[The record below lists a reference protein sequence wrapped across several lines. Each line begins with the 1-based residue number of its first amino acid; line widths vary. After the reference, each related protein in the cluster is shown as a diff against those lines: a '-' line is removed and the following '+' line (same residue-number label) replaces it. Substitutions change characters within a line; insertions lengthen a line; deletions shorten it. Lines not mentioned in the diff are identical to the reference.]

1 MSILVNFTISGIL
14 LFIVFILITH
24 LQVIVNFMWDD
35 LKNLEHA
42 PVYVLLLSV
51 DKWHSIVMCSICF
64 ARCRVDST
72 TAIKLLTPYLN
83 CLLVIIIYWRGVIRC
98 DQNTRAKIRYQD

>member
-1 MSILVNFTISGIL
+1 MYIGN
-14 LFIVFILITH
+14 
-24 LQVIVNFMWDD
+24 NPK
-35 LKNLEHA
+35 KNEVKKKKDEVT

-83 CLLVIIIYWRGVIRC
+83 CLLVIVIYWRLIT
-98 DQNTRAKIRYQD
+98 QY